1 MRLKYFAQFY
11 GFSFRFLCPLKE
23 NVLKNSLTPSYYSAM
38 TMQHRAIRWFAQNRK
53 VGNQCSL
60 RGDLVIP
67 GNPHRNWILF
77 NLKLKITS
85 STVIAIRRKKELKR
99 NHHQISNNFFFLEIT
114 LKINSTLANLLLEGC
129 FRYNCARCLQD
140 IKSWPTIQYAIT
152 PPMLQIKLSLL
163 SRTKLEEL
171 LVYFRNCLHPL

>member
-1 MRLKYFAQFY
+1 MIGSK
-11 GFSFRFLCPLKE
+11 
-23 NVLKNSLTPSYYSAM
+23 
-38 TMQHRAIRWFAQNRK
+38 RK

-85 STVIAIRRKKELKR
+85 SVVITIRRKKALKR
-99 NHHQISNNFFFLEIT
+99 NKNQFQIPNWKTMTLFSKIT
-114 LKINSTLANLLLEGC
+114 LKKYSSLANLLLEGC

-171 LVYFRNCLHPL
+171 LVFF

>member
-1 MRLKYFAQFY
+1 MSPSKKGSRK
-11 GFSFRFLCPLKE
+11 SRFIKRR
-23 NVLKNSLTPSYYSAM
+23 SYYPQKSS
-38 TMQHRAIRWFAQNRK
+38 QKLDFVQPQIEDYFFNRDC
-53 VGNQCSL
+53 N
-60 RGDLVIP
+60 
-67 GNPHRNWILF
+67 
-77 NLKLKITS
+77 
-85 STVIAIRRKKELKR
+85 KKEKR
-99 NHHQISNNFFFLEIT
+99 TEKKSSSNFKCLFFLKIT

-171 LVYFRNCLHPL
+171 LVFF

>member
-1 MRLKYFAQFY
+1 MFIKRRSCYPWESSQKLDFVQPQIEDYFF
-11 GFSFRFLCPLKE
+11 
-23 NVLKNSLTPSYYSAM
+23 
-38 TMQHRAIRWFAQNRK
+38 NRDC
-53 VGNQCSL
+53 N
-60 RGDLVIP
+60 
-67 GNPHRNWILF
+67 
-77 NLKLKITS
+77 
-85 STVIAIRRKKELKR
+85 KKEKR
-99 NHHQISNNFFFLEIT
+99 TEKKSSSNSNDFFFSKIT

-171 LVYFRNCLHPL
+171 LVFFRNCLPPM